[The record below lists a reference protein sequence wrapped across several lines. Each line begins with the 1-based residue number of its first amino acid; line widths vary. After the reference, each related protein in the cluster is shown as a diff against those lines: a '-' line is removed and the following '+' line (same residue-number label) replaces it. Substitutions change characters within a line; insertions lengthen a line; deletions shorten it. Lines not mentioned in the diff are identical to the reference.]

1 MKVIPLWIVALQMAV
16 GSCLCSSLHAQ
27 VISTGFPLP
36 NANWRVLVTPTGY
49 LDLIIDA
56 RPGFDGREY
65 LSGEWAPAVGYDGH
79 APMWLEPQHVFPDW
93 KTNSNFM
100 TIMRDGQSVWPQDP
114 ANPFNED
121 GNLVLESMQRN
132 DHLEITH
139 TYDIWNVR
147 PNQGLSPHGSPPPD
161 KVMLESDG
169 FTYRHHLTFR
179 NISGELISNFRF
191 YHLLYS
197 LQGNYSVYDSTD
209 HGGAMAEY
217 KHDFTQRG
225 LSVSGLSGAPLVL

>member
-1 MKVIPLWIVALQMAV
+1 MKVIPLWIVALQMAG

-79 APMWLEPQHVFPDW
+79 APMWLGPQHVFPDW
-93 KTNSNFM
+93 ETNSNFM
-100 TIMRDGQSVWPQDP
+100 TIRRDGQSVWPKDP

-132 DHLEITH
+132 D
-139 TYDIWNVR
+139 
-147 PNQGLSPHGSPPPD
+147 Q
-161 KVMLESDG
+161 
-169 FTYRHHLTFR
+169 
-179 NISGELISNFRF
+179 
-191 YHLLYS
+191 
-197 LQGNYSVYDSTD
+197 
-209 HGGAMAEY
+209 
-217 KHDFTQRG
+217 TQSR
-225 LSVSGLSGAPLVL
+225 LKPLWEPAT

>member
-1 MKVIPLWIVALQMAV
+1 M
-16 GSCLCSSLHAQ
+16 
-27 VISTGFPLP
+27 P

-209 HGGAMAEY
+209 HGGCHGRIQA
-217 KHDFTQRG
+217 
-225 LSVSGLSGAPLVL
+225 

>member
-100 TIMRDGQSVWPQDP
+100 TIRRDGQSVWPSRQ
-114 ANPFNED
+114 
-121 GNLVLESMQRN
+121 SIQ
-132 DHLEITH
+132 
-139 TYDIWNVR
+139 
-147 PNQGLSPHGSPPPD
+147 
-161 KVMLESDG
+161 
-169 FTYRHHLTFR
+169 
-179 NISGELISNFRF
+179 
-191 YHLLYS
+191 
-197 LQGNYSVYDSTD
+197 
-209 HGGAMAEY
+209 
-217 KHDFTQRG
+217 
-225 LSVSGLSGAPLVL
+225 